1 MVKSESWGQEQNS
14 GTCLNH
20 IKSKKAASVAE
31 GTSRPPR
38 GIVTLWAI
46 KEESEVAQKLMEKK
60 IISVPVVEVTG
71 EIPNPR
77 TLF

>member
-1 MVKSESWGQEQNS
+1 M
-14 GTCLNH
+14 
-20 IKSKKAASVAE
+20 
-31 GTSRPPR
+31 
-38 GIVTLWAI
+38 TLWAI

>member
-1 MVKSESWGQEQNS
+1 M
-14 GTCLNH
+14 
-20 IKSKKAASVAE
+20 AE